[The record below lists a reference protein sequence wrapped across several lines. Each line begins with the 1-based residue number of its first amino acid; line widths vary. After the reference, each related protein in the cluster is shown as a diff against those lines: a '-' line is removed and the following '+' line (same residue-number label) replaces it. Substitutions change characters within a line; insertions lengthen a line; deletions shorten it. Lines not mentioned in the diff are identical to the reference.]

1 MYEKQK
7 LKYVISKLKTLL
19 ENYINVRHTG
29 GNFVNKI
36 NVIKKTTTIMKV
48 SAVL

>member
-1 MYEKQK
+1 MGLGLCYVWKTEAEIH
-7 LKYVISKLKTLL
+7 VISKLKTLL

-36 NVIKKTTTIMKV
+36 NVIKKQQQ
-48 SAVL
+48 